1 MRSGEHLPG
10 GVEALPFGLLAA
22 FAEEKEIQITE
33 LAECGFRFRVAEA
46 IAVPSYFKVCFYER
60 ELEGKTNPCYREICL
75 KRFEME
81 RIEEKIE
88 ETIEIAGV
96 CEETGHEGRKIE
108 SKVPEKKDKE
118 KAEEKAAGIEA
129 YWVEYLVKAEQTD
142 YQQAVR
148 RQIGSY
154 GRYIRLKLEGDDA
167 ALAEA
172 LVGYPAEL
180 DEEYCTSWEEQKRAW
195 RKEWESQRDGFKGK
209 IDTVIAESWKK
220 ELQEKAVVCEKVG
233 QEKRFEYKPNSR
245 GAVNE
250 KIEIA
255 VELERPE
262 LYQEFLEQEP
272 QAFFRCYCQEN
283 GLTRHWL
290 SSQRLKRIY
299 IGNAFCPLLSP
310 EEECLF
316 ELMEKAYKNGLG
328 ITLTTSWIRDERLA
342 EVERLLDKVENW
354 CQTWKQAIEIQVND
368 WALVDML
375 RERRMWLKPSLGILL
390 HKRRKDPRMRYLK
403 GKMIPNW
410 EDSSER
416 QSFCKEEQS
425 GKTEMQS
432 GGAKIN
438 IGGSG
443 CLDGE
448 YADFYQEYLRGTL
461 GIERLE
467 EEALPNLLMNHIAII
482 QRDGMKHSLHLPYYQ
497 TNTSSYCPLYAQIVR
512 GARGRQALVRDCP
525 QFCSQYTFLYPN
537 HLKMVGR
544 YNSLFGMDDRI
555 LRARDAL
562 DEYVAAGVDRIVLNF
577 L

>member
-10 GVEALPFGLLAA
+10 GVDALPFGLLAA

-33 LAECGFRFRVAEA
+33 LAECGFRFRTAEA

-96 CEETGHEGRKIE
+96 CEETGREGRKIE
-108 SKVPEKKDKE
+108 SKVQEKKDKE
-118 KAEEKAAGIEA
+118 NAAGIEA
-129 YWVEYLVKAEQTD
+129 YWVEYLVKVDRTD

-148 RQIGSY
+148 RLIGSY
-154 GRYIRLKLEGDDA
+154 GRYVRLKLEGDDA

-180 DEEYCTSWEEQKRAW
+180 DEEYCGSWEEQKSVW
-195 RKEWESQRDGFKGK
+195 RKEWE
-209 IDTVIAESWKK
+209 
-220 ELQEKAVVCEKVG
+220 
-233 QEKRFEYKPNSR
+233 YKPSSC
-245 GAVNE
+245 GAVKRE
-250 KIEIA
+250 IEVA
-255 VELERPE
+255 VELDRPE
-262 LYQEFLEQEP
+262 RYQTFLEQEP

-283 GLTRHWL
+283 GLTGHWL
-290 SSQRLKRIY
+290 SSQRLERIY
-299 IGNAFCPLLSP
+299 IGNVFCPLLSP
-310 EEECLF
+310 EEDCLF
-316 ELMEKAYKNGLG
+316 ELMEKAYRNGLG

-354 CQTWKQAIEIQVND
+354 CQEREQAIEIQVND
-368 WALVDML
+368 WALADML
-375 RERRMWLKPSLGILL
+375 RERRTWLKPSLGILL

-403 GKMIPNW
+403 GKMEPNW
-410 EDSSER
+410 EKSLEQ
-416 QSFCKEEQS
+416 QSFCKEKQAGE
-425 GKTEMQS
+425 TEMQS
-432 GGAKIN
+432 GSAKIN
-438 IGGSG
+438 ICGPD

-448 YADFYQEYLRGTL
+448 YADFYQEYLRETL

-467 EEALPNLLMNHIAII
+467 EEASPNLFMNHTAVI

-555 LRARDAL
+555 LRARDTL

>member
-22 FAEEKEIQITE
+22 FAAEKEIQITE

-60 ELEGKTNPCYREICL
+60 EPAGELQPLYREICL

-88 ETIEIAGV
+88 ETIEAEGV
-96 CEETGHEGRKIE
+96 YEETGDEGRKIE
-108 SKVPEKKDKE
+108 SKVPEKKDRGNARE
-118 KAEEKAAGIEA
+118 KADRIEA
-129 YWVEYLVKAEQTD
+129 YWVEYLIKTEQAD

-148 RQIGSY
+148 RLIGSY

-180 DEEYCTSWEEQKRAW
+180 DEEYCGSWEEQKSVW
-195 RKEWESQRDGFKGK
+195 RKEWE
-209 IDTVIAESWKK
+209 
-220 ELQEKAVVCEKVG
+220 
-233 QEKRFEYKPNSR
+233 YKPSSC
-245 GAVNE
+245 GAVKRE
-250 KIEIA
+250 IEVA
-255 VELERPE
+255 VELDRPE
-262 LYQEFLEQEP
+262 RYQTFLEQEP

-283 GLTRHWL
+283 GLTGHWL

-310 EEECLF
+310 EKDCLF

-354 CQTWKQAIEIQVND
+354 CQTRKQAIEIQVND

-375 RERRMWLKPSLGILL
+375 REQRTWLKPSLGILL

-403 GKMIPNW
+403 GKVMPNW

-416 QSFCKEEQS
+416 QSFCKEEQA

-438 IGGSG
+438 IGDSG

-448 YADFYQEYLRGTL
+448 YADFYQEYLRETL
-461 GIERLE
+461 EIERLE
-467 EEALPNLLMNHIAII
+467 EEASPMFFSN
-482 QRDGMKHSLHLPYYQ
+482 RDATVQGDSMKHSLHLPYYQ

-512 GARGRQALVRDCP
+512 GARGRQALVRECP
-525 QFCSQYTFLYPN
+525 QFCSQYTFLYPS

-544 YNSLFGMDDRI
+544 YNSLFGLNDEI
-555 LRARDAL
+555 LRSGDDL
-562 DEYVAAGVDRIVLNF
+562 HEYAAMGVDRIVLNF